1 MSTETT
7 KRLNLSKK
15 TSSLRFKELLFLV
28 QNSWGLWN
36 SGPKV
41 HEQPE
46 GSFWIREKDAR
57 GMLAQQGSWVF
68 SDVDGFP
75 ARDLP
80 NYGTTSYL

>member
-1 MSTETT
+1 MAWIACDDTRERHNET
-7 KRLNLSKK
+7 
-15 TSSLRFKELLFLV
+15 LFLV
-28 QNSWGLWN
+28 QNSWGVWN

-41 HEQPE
+41 HGQPD

-57 GMLAQQGSWVF
+57 GMLASQGSWVF

-80 NYGTTSYL
+80 DYGTSTYL